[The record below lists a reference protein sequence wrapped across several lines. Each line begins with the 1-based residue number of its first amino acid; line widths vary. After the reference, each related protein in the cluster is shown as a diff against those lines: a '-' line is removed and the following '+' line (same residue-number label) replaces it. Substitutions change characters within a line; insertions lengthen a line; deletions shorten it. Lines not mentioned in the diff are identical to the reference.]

1 MHIRTPVELGSL
13 LRARRQALG
22 LSQSEVARRADV
34 GRQWLIAV
42 EQGKTGA
49 ELGLVLRAL
58 SALGLSLSIVETQV
72 PGQSP
77 PGRTPTAD
85 LDAVLAAA
93 LAKPR

>member
-1 MHIRTPVELGSL
+1 MELGSL

-49 ELGLVLRAL
+49 ELGLVLRTL
-58 SALGLSLSIVETQV
+58 SALGLTLSIAETELL
-72 PGQSP
+72 GQSVP
-77 PGRTPTAD
+77 QRAPTPD